1 MAAPGFTK
9 ALTITAA
16 AFLAFDGAALIVGG
30 WLLHRTT
37 LLALGI
43 GLLLGSLLVAWSWRW
58 HRRQVAEMNRARADL
73 AADARKLQDL
83 IRRN

>member
-1 MAAPGFTK
+1 MAAPGLSR
-9 ALTITAA
+9 ALTIAAA
-16 AFLAFDGAALIVGG
+16 AFLAFDGAALILGG
-30 WLLHRTT
+30 WALHRPT

-58 HRRQVAEMNRARADL
+58 HRRQVAELTRVRADL